1 MAAVEYNFEIEQGSS
16 FKLTLIYKDADD
28 NVIDLTD
35 WCARLTWT
43 TQSGKVQTFSSTSVD
58 YSIYKFEIVPS
69 QGKLNLMIPAETT
82 NMFTFDFAKYDLEL
96 QSDTDLYAG
105 GGKNTIRI
113 LYGVISLL
121 KRNSG
126 SYDHLDCTT

>member
-1 MAAVEYNFEIEQGSS
+1 M
-16 FKLTLIYKDADD
+16 IYKDADD

-58 YSIYKFEIVPS
+58 HSIYKFEIVPS

>member
-1 MAAVEYNFEIEQGSS
+1 MSALEYNFEIEQGSS
-16 FKLTLIYKDADD
+16 FKLTLVYKDKDG

-43 TQSGKVQTFSSTSVD
+43 TQAGAVQTFSTTNTD
-58 YSIYKFEIVPS
+58 FGIYKFELVGVE
-69 QGKLNLMIPAETT
+69 GKLNLMIPAAMT
-82 NMFTFDFAKYDLEL
+82 NSYTFDWAKYDLEL
-96 QSDTDLYAG
+96 QSDTEMYSG

-113 LYGVISLL
+113 LYGVITLL

-126 SYDHLDCTT
+126 SYDNLECPS

>member
-58 YSIYKFEIVPS
+58 HSIYKFEIVPS

-82 NMFTFDFAKYDLEL
+82 NGFAFDFAKYDLDL
-96 QSDTDLYAG
+96 QSD
-105 GGKNTIRI
+105 KNTIRI